1 MKSFSS
7 CLILLLFF
15 TLSLYSQNGAPPSSG
30 ARGIGMGGVGLTFK
44 DINSLFANPAGLSY
58 LEGVAA
64 TVMAEERFLVAEI
77 KSVSAGGAIPTQSG
91 TYGLSL
97 NYLGFEGYNEQRLGL
112 AYSRKLLESLSIGG
126 QFIVLNTR
134 IPEYGSNIVATFE
147 LGFLL
152 GLFPNLDL
160 GFHVFSPLRVNIL
173 PDEQLPTVF
182 RLGLGYQPSEKVK
195 LLAEVE
201 KDIDYLT
208 RVKMGLDYK
217 IIKPLYLRL
226 GMATEPTLLSFGLGL
241 QLESGLLIDVASQY
255 HQVLGFTPAISLTYQ
270 GSKKE

>member
-1 MKSFSS
+1 MKPFSI
-7 CLILLLFF
+7 CLSLIIFF
-15 TLSLYSQNGAPPSSG
+15 TLSLNGQNGAPPSSG

-44 DINSLFANPAGLSY
+44 DINSLFSNPAGLSY

-64 TVMAEERFLVAEI
+64 TVMAEERFLVADL

-112 AYSRKLLESLSIGG
+112 TYSRKLLETLSIGG
-126 QFIVLNTR
+126 QFILLNTR
-134 IPEYGSNIVATFE
+134 IPEYGSSIVATFE

-152 GLFPNLDL
+152 ELFPQLDL

-173 PDEQLPTVF
+173 PDEQLPTIF
-182 RLGLGYQPSEKVK
+182 RLGLGYEPTDKIR

-208 RVKMGLDYK
+208 RVKVGLDYK
-217 IIKPLYLRL
+217 MIKPLYLRL

-241 QLESGLLIDVASQY
+241 QLENGLLIDVASQY
-255 HQVLGFTPAISLTYQ
+255 HQVLGFTPAIGLTYQ
-270 GSKKE
+270 GSRKK